1 MALPK
6 QNETSYGARLTTE
19 NYQSWKFRC
28 QMALKGRDLWEIT
41 TGEETL
47 DEDAAD
53 EMRRKFKKRENQAHC
68 LVCLGVSDPLQIYVR
83 TTKSAKEAWDN
94 LTGHFEEKSLS
105 KMIFYRRKLYETKL
119 RTHDS
124 TTMTEHIKKLQ
135 TIKEHM
141 EALDDPVSDRDFVMI
156 LMSSLPPEYN
166 YLITKLGPVY
176 IYIYTGP

>member
-1 MALPK
+1 
-6 QNETSYGARLTTE
+6 
-19 NYQSWKFRC
+19 
-28 QMALKGRDLWEIT
+28 MALKGKDLWEIV

-47 DEDAAD
+47 DEDD
-53 EMRRKFKKRENQAHC
+53 PEDVRRKFKKRENQAHC

-83 TTKSAKEAWDN
+83 TSKNAKEAWDS

-119 RTHDS
+119 RTREN
-124 TTMTEHIKKLQ
+124 TTMIEHINKLQ

-156 LMSSLPPEYN
+156 LMSSLPAEYN
-166 YLITKLGPVY
+166 NLITAELN
-176 IYIYTGP
+176 